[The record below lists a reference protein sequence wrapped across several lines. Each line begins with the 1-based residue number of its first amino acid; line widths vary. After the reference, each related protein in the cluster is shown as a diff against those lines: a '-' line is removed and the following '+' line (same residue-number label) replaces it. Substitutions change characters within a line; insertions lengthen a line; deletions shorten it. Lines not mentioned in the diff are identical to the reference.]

1 MKGLGKRI
9 LVMAAVTAICVW
21 AAGKSGYAVKPIR
34 LDETELAQQVQ
45 TLKENNLTK
54 FSGVTIYDG
63 IVIGDTAYYVM
74 KQDFPEQE
82 GMLGEMAAKRSWLGT
97 WKFYSMGYGDSGINY
112 DVIGCGGHNFLLL
125 SGKDPAQ
132 QVAKV
137 TLDWYGQTYEMTNE
151 SAKPYFLLCTE
162 LTGYMPEAGFPS
174 EDMFRFYDKN
184 GKEIPRWGTI
194 HTAARWMV
202 QVLRSHKAA
211 FTRRNRQGA
220 PAVGRC
226 FLLIPRLNGLRANTV
241 RPCGK
246 AGDYSTQRRR
256 NSRKDSDNS

>member
-9 LVMAAVTAICVW
+9 LVMAAVTAVCVW
-21 AAGKSGYAVKPIR
+21 AAGKSGYAVKPYR
-34 LDETELAQQVQ
+34 LDETELAQQMQ

-82 GMLGEMAAKRSWLGT
+82 GMLGEMTAKRSWLGT
-97 WKFYSMGYGDSGINY
+97 WKFDSMGYGDSGINY
-112 DVIGCGGHNFLLL
+112 DIIGCGGHNFLLL
-125 SGKDPAQ
+125 SGKDSEQ

-137 TLDWYGQTYEMTNE
+137 TLNWYGQTYEMTNE

>member
-9 LVMAAVTAICVW
+9 LVMAAVTAVCVW
-21 AAGKSGYAVKPIR
+21 AAGKSGYAVKPYR
-34 LDETELAQQVQ
+34 LDEDTLAQQVQ

-82 GMLGEMAAKRSWLGT
+82 GMLGEMTAKRSWLGT
-97 WKFYSMGYGDSGINY
+97 WKFDSMGYGDSGINY
-112 DVIGCGGHNFLLL
+112 DIIGCGGHNFLLL
-125 SGKDPAQ
+125 SGKDSEQ

-137 TLDWYGQTYEMTNE
+137 TLNWYGQTYEMTNE

>member
-9 LVMAAVTAICVW
+9 LVMAAVTAVCVW
-21 AAGKSGYAVKPIR
+21 AAGKSGYAVKPYR

-82 GMLGEMAAKRSWLGT
+82 GMLGEMTAKRSWLGT
-97 WKFYSMGYGDSGINY
+97 WKFDSMGYGDSGINY
-112 DVIGCGGHNFLLL
+112 DIIGCGGHNFLLL
-125 SGKDPAQ
+125 SGKDSEQ

-137 TLDWYGQTYEMTNE
+137 TLNWYGQTYEMTNE

-220 PAVGRC
+220 PVVGRC
-226 FLLIPRLNGLRANTV
+226 FLLIPRLNGSPLR
-241 RPCGK
+241 
-246 AGDYSTQRRR
+246 
-256 NSRKDSDNS
+256 